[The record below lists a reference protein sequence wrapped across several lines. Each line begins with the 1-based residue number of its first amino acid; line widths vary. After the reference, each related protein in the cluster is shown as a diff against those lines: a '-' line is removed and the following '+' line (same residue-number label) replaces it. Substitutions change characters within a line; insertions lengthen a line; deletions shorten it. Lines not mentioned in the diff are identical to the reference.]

1 MPRER
6 LIFWPAIA
14 LTGAALG
21 LAAVPA
27 AAEVIQAR
35 LVGFNEVPSV
45 STTGNATFRARIDE
59 KGGSIFWELD
69 YDDLQ
74 ADALQSHIHLG
85 QRHTNG
91 GITVW
96 LCGNLSTSPPVTPPK
111 DTQPCPARSARLN
124 GTITSAN
131 VIGPGGAQQLTTGQF
146 DQLVRAIRAGA
157 TYVNVHTVT
166 SPGGE
171 IRGQLRGA
179 RHGDDD
185 HHH

>member
-1 MPRER
+1 MPRGR
-6 LIFWPAIA
+6 LILWPATA
-14 LTGAALG
+14 LIGAALSA
-21 LAAVPA
+21 AAVPV
-27 AAEVIQAR
+27 AAEVIQAH

-45 STTGNATFRARIDE
+45 STTGNATFRARIDDRA
-59 KGGSIFWELD
+59 GSIFWELD

-74 ADALQSHIHLG
+74 ADALQAHIHLG

-96 LCGNLSTSPPVTPPK
+96 LCGNKSTTPPVTPP
-111 DTQPCPARSARLN
+111 DGTQGCPARSARLN
-124 GTITSAN
+124 GTITAAS
-131 VIGPGGAQQLTTGQF
+131 VVGPGGAQQLNPGQF

-157 TYVNVHTVT
+157 TYTNVHTVT

-171 IRGQLRGA
+171 IRGQIRA
-179 RHGDDD
+179 SRHGGDD